1 MYSNNGFVETFVYLD
16 KILTKAIYRS
26 GTIKFARSM
35 YEFNV
40 INKDIYEAMT
50 KISIVL
56 DHNYDAHHH
65 SARVLSKI
73 LMEVISNPKGY
84 IIFKESLKKKNSLIK
99 LHHQINILG

>member
-1 MYSNNGFVETFVYLD
+1 MYSNYGFAETFVYLD
-16 KILTKAIYRS
+16 TILTKAIVSS

-50 KISIVL
+50 NISIVL
-56 DHNYDAHHH
+56 DHNYDSYRH
-65 SARVLSKI
+65 SARALSKI

-84 IIFKESLKKKNSLIK
+84 IIFKESLKKKNSLKK

>member
-1 MYSNNGFVETFVYLD
+1 
-16 KILTKAIYRS
+16 
-26 GTIKFARSM
+26 M
-35 YEFNV
+35 YELNV

-56 DHNYDAHHH
+56 DHNDDSCYR

-84 IIFKESLKKKNSLIK
+84 IIFKESLKQKNSLKK
-99 LHHQINILG
+99 LHNQINILG